1 MATVN
6 IKFNTL
12 SMNHANK
19 KFVLQFSSAYD
30 RTRSK
35 IKPANDIDV
44 DYLSTIGTVS
54 TPGLQVV
61 RNRLLVQT
69 TILGS
74 EGEEKHDIWYK
85 DEGGRENCIEM
96 VVSLQDS
103 EGRLVVNRSVCFL
116 ASSW

>member
-1 MATVN
+1 MH

-19 KFVLQFSSAYD
+19 KFVLQFCAAYD
-30 RTRSK
+30 RTRQRMKST
-35 IKPANDIDV
+35 NEVDL
-44 DYLSTIGTVS
+44 DYLSSITSVS

-69 TILGS
+69 SVLGS
-74 EGEEKHDIWYK
+74 DGEDKHDIWYK

-96 VVSLQDS
+96 LVSLQDCD
-103 EGRLVVNRSVCFL
+103 GRLVQNR
-116 ASSW
+116 